1 MRAKDAAIVIH
12 FETLEAAE
20 WALRRLRR
28 TDMLEGSSVL
38 FARDPCD
45 GGLEKDTEIEIE
57 ESNGEAEAEADTKGG
72 HEERLSQPDEEEWEE
87 CEEGELAEDGQ

>member
-20 WALRRLRR
+20 WALRRLRQ

-45 GGLEKDTEIEIE
+45 GGFEKDVEIEIE
-57 ESNGEAEAEADTKGG
+57 ESNGEADAEADAEGG
-72 HEERLSQPDEEEWEE
+72 HEGHLGQAN
-87 CEEGELAEDGQ
+87 EEGELAEDGQ